1 MNKKE
6 NNIIIRIEKDKK
18 ELFQKIVEN
27 EGLTISKVL
36 SAFIEDTCT
45 NGKISENIA
54 NNLKIK
60 KVIINIPLIKKTVK
74 EVIDSMN
81 KEVIQKVYL
90 FGSYARG
97 EATSKS
103 DIDLRVLGMSGLS
116 LFDIGYI
123 VAEIEER
130 LNKKVDIIS
139 GNNIEPVVYETIQKD
154 EICIYEK

>member
-60 KVIINIPLIKKTVK
+60 KAIINIPLIKKTVK

-123 VAEIEER
+123 AAEIEER

>member
-1 MNKKE
+1 M
-6 NNIIIRIEKDKK
+6 
-18 ELFQKIVEN
+18 KIHVQ
-27 EGLTISKVL
+27 T
-36 SAFIEDTCT
+36 
-45 NGKISENIA
+45 GKA

-103 DIDLRVLGMSGLS
+103 DINLRVLGMKGLS

-123 VAEIEER
+123 AAEIEER